1 MSKGIIATIVVLG
14 LLVVGGISLF
24 GYVNGIQ
31 KEGVAQEQALNAQ
44 YQSSQLELDTYTKKI
59 LESVGLADR
68 KSDKL
73 AEVLK
78 AAVAGRYE
86 GEVKPGQGGAFFSA
100 ITEAYPN
107 IDLSIYDRIVDMV
120 NAGREAFKQKQNQLR
135 DQIRVYETW
144 MYSGIVQSRVIAM
157 VGYPSNQ
164 LEARI
169 GTRVVT
175 GRDALSQMKVLVTSK
190 GTSEAFQTGEQEA
203 IDING
208 KNKK

>member
-1 MSKGIIATIVVLG
+1 MSKGIIATLVVLG
-14 LLVVGGISLF
+14 LLVVGGITLF

-68 KSDKL
+68 KSEKL

-144 MYSGIVQSRVIAM
+144 MYSGIVQSRVIAA

-169 GTRVVT
+169 GTKVVT

-190 GTSEAFQTGEQEA
+190 GTSEAFTTGEQEA

-208 KNKK
+208 KKK